1 MPEVIARGNRFH
13 VQTLDPA
20 GAPGG
25 AAPVVV
31 FVHGLVMDNLSS
43 FYYTLAAPVAEA
55 GARAVLYDLRGHGRS
70 GRTPTGYGIAD
81 AVADLFA
88 VLDALGERRPV
99 HLVANSFGGVIA
111 LNAALARPG
120 RVAGLVLVEA
130 YGPSERPAEWTES
143 MLNTL
148 GKSALVL
155 EYERLA
161 DQLLSIGWRRHG
173 RQAATADALVN
184 GTSLLED
191 LAAVEPV
198 APGALA
204 ALSCPVLAVYGE
216 HSDMGEAGR
225 LLRRSVPDC
234 TLHTLAG
241 HAHSVLSEGTAELL
255 EVMLPWLSDHAG
267 TRSPAAARRTPSR
280 SGAARP
286 GAERPGTERPGAVSP
301 GALQTAVLSGGA
313 AR

>member
-1 MPEVIARGNRFH
+1 MPEVVARGNRFH
-13 VQTLDPA
+13 VQVLDPA
-20 GAPGG
+20 GPTSPDGLADRAEAANRADG
-25 AAPVVV
+25 AEGTVVV
-31 FVHGLVMDNLSS
+31 FLHGLVMDNLSS

-55 GARAVLYDLRGHGRS
+55 GARVVLYDLRGHGRS
-70 GRTPTGYGIAD
+70 GRTPTGYGVAD

-111 LNAALARPG
+111 LNAALARPA

-148 GKSALVL
+148 GKAALVL

-161 DQLLSIGWRRHG
+161 DQLLSVGWRRHG

-191 LAAVEPV
+191 LAAVDPV
-198 APGALA
+198 PPAALA

-216 HSDMGEAGR
+216 HSDVGEAGR
-225 LLRRSVPDC
+225 LLRRCVPDC

-255 EVMLPWLSDHAG
+255 EVILPWLSDHAG
-267 TRSPAAARRTPSR
+267 TRSPAARPGPVGSGPAG
-280 SGAARP
+280 SGALR
-286 GAERPGTERPGAVSP
+286 
-301 GALQTAVLSGGA
+301 TAVLSGGA